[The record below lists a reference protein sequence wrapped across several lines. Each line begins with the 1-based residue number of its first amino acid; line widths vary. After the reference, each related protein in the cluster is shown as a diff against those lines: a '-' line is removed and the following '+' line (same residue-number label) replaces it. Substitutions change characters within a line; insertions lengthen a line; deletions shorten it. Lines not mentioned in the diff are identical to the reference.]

1 MSPDR
6 VSPSSLDG
14 PFINLIIK
22 WESVVRKSQ
31 SVGQRKLY
39 EPGRQRKSTEALC
52 RMDKKTPCE
61 VRNLKPCSEQGT
73 EVHRDRQGIP
83 VCIVERSVKMV
94 GWKVRDPWMV
104 EDGIYSN
111 RYDEHRSTASRGKSK
126 SRNKST

>member
-14 PFINLIIK
+14 PLINLIIK

-52 RMDKKTPCE
+52 GIDKKTPCE
-61 VRNLKPCSEQGT
+61 VRKLRPCSEQGT
-73 EVHRDRQGIP
+73 EVHQNRHGSP
-83 VCIVERSVKMV
+83 VCVVERSVKVV
-94 GWKVRDPWMV
+94 GWKVRDPWIV
-104 EDGIYSN
+104 EDDTYIN
-111 RYDEHRSTASRGKSK
+111 RYDEHQSTASRSKSK
-126 SRNKST
+126 SRKKSI